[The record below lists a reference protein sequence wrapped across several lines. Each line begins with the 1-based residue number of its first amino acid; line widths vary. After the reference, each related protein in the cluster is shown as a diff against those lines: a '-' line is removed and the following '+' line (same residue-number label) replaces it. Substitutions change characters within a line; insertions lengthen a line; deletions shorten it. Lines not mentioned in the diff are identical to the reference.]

1 MDDDDLLPPQ
11 REFKSNADFR
21 QMLQIPRAGRADDG
35 EHLYFYVFGTSLCS
49 CISPKSQSQSKTC
62 YEKCEHASGDQ
73 VDGRKSSRKLGSDQ
87 KKKKPRPK
95 PETEDTADD
104 DESGYR

>member
-1 MDDDDLLPPQ
+1 
-11 REFKSNADFR
+11 
-21 QMLQIPRAGRADDG
+21 MLTSGRCSRSLVQDELMTVSIYISMCMVPHYAAVYPR
-35 EHLYFYVFGTSLCS
+35 SLNHN
-49 CISPKSQSQSKTC
+49 QKTC

-95 PETEDTADD
+95 PETEDKADD